1 MVFIDPE
8 KSFKAYHAH
17 NTLRERVGNKQ
28 SSIETP
34 SSSNQATEKEETSQ
48 PTNQP
53 TNMDELLKLAGQS
66 GMNPQ
71 QAQATTGGLLNFI
84 QGHMDSNK
92 FDQQVAQNLPG
103 AQQVMQQQQQATSG
117 GGAAAATGGMGGL
130 LGSAMSAFDSSSGS
144 QGSGGDGKTSGGLA
158 ALLATLMGQ
167 GVDPKMVQAFLPVFA
182 AYIKSQC
189 GIDVSTMLGMPATTT
204 TTTGA
209 GQATSGGG
217 LPGNLGGL
225 ASKFGFG
232 K

>member
-1 MVFIDPE
+1 
-8 KSFKAYHAH
+8 
-17 NTLRERVGNKQ
+17 
-28 SSIETP
+28 
-34 SSSNQATEKEETSQ
+34 
-48 PTNQP
+48 
-53 TNMDELLKLAGQS
+53 MDELLKLAGQS

-103 AQQVMQQQQQATSG
+103 AEQVMQQQQQATNTS
-117 GGAAAATGGMGGL
+117 GGAAAGGMGGL
-130 LGSAMSAFDSSSGS
+130 LGSAMSAFGSNSGG

-209 GQATSGGG
+209 GQATSGG